1 MSTVLQSDV
10 ISSLSKDEIIRDFAQ
25 SERKAQAARPVG
37 GWTKRTV
44 DVTIAVCALVALA
57 PIMLMVAAAIYFT
70 MGGPVVFAH
79 KRIGFNRRVFKCYK
93 FRTMVTNAEEK
104 LALHLAT
111 DPEAARM
118 WQESQKLINDPRVTW
133 LGRIL
138 RKSSLDELP
147 QLFNVLLGDMSCVG
161 PRPVVAAELQ
171 RYGQSVNSYLRA
183 RPGVAGIW
191 QVSGRSRRSY
201 AERVAMD
208 RYYVRHWSL
217 GMDIKLLA
225 KIIPAVLRFDEAA

>member
-1 MSTVLQSDV
+1 MSTVLDNNV
-10 ISSLSKDEIIRDFAQ
+10 ISSLSKDEIIRDIAQ
-25 SERKAQAARPVG
+25 SEYDAQAARPVG
-37 GWTKRTV
+37 GWKKRTL
-44 DVTIAVCALVALA
+44 DVTIAACALIALA
-57 PIMLMVAAAIYFT
+57 PIMLMVSALIYFT

-138 RKSSLDELP
+138 RKSSLELP
-147 QLFNVLLGDMSCVG
+147 QLFQC
-161 PRPVVAAELQ
+161 AA
-171 RYGQSVNSYLRA
+171 R
-183 RPGVAGIW
+183 
-191 QVSGRSRRSY
+191 
-201 AERVAMD
+201 
-208 RYYVRHWSL
+208 
-217 GMDIKLLA
+217 
-225 KIIPAVLRFDEAA
+225 